1 MNEEP
6 DEIEIL
12 LQAEADAMT
21 LAANNIAHF
30 SPLSLL
36 PPEVPLRIVSHYR
49 NVLSRAGLG
58 SSEGQFLLRGDLGK
72 IAEMLRGQT
81 ASLPQLGAARHA
93 VLLHVAFFVTPE
105 VVSQARE
112 LWHAIRNNDWEGAHD
127 ALMLTDW
134 PINAG
139 LTYEDRKMVLQL
151 ARVMRTGQLPFEW
164 TSPRLH

>member
-1 MNEEP
+1 MNDDR
-6 DEIEIL
+6 DEIDAL
-12 LQAEADAMT
+12 LQVEADAMT
-21 LAANNIAHF
+21 LAAINIGHF

-49 NVLSRAGLG
+49 NVVLRSGMA
-58 SSEGQFLLRGDLGK
+58 SSEGQFMLRGDLSK

-105 VVSQARE
+105 VVRNARE
-112 LWHAIRNNDWEGAHD
+112 LWHAIRNSNWEDAHD

-134 PINAG
+134 PTNAG
-139 LTYEDRKMVLQL
+139 LTHEDRKMVLQL
-151 ARVMRTGQLPFEW
+151 ARVMRTGVFPLEW
-164 TSPRLH
+164 TSPRVH